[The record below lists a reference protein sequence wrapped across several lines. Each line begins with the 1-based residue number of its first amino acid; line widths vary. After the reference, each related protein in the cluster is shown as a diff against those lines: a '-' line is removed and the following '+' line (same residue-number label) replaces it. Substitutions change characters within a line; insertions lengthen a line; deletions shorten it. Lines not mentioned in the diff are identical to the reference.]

1 MKKKNKII
9 KDAGNVEAGVK
20 FFNNATSMSEDIV
33 IPEYDEEGTAI
44 LPASWREND
53 YYDTLTLEDILDN
66 DIEEHVNNTSCKY
79 SVEAAEKLGIPL
91 NDIEK
96 RILTKYGRAFEELA
110 K

>member
-1 MKKKNKII
+1 MKRKNKII

-20 FFNNATSMSEDIV
+20 FFNNATSMSEDIL
-33 IPEYDEEGTAI
+33 IPEYDKEGTAI

-53 YYDTLTLEDILDN
+53 FYDTLTLEDILNN
-66 DIEEHVNNTSCKY
+66 DIEEDVNNTSCKY
-79 SVEAAEKLGIPL
+79 SVESAEKLGIPL

-96 RILTKYGRAFEELA
+96 RVLTKYGRAFEELA